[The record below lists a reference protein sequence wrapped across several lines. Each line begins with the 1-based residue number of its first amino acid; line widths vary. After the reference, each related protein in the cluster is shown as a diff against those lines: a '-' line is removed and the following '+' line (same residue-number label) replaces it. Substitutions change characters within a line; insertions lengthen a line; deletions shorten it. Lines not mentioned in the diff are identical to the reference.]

1 MWEVWGREAVVWC
14 VTWCW
19 GVRVVLS
26 GMVPL
31 CLLNAPRCAFV
42 DGVDVVVLGGD
53 EELGVYFSHE
63 LISKLGRKQKS
74 EGDVC
79 DLYRK
84 RALQC
89 GNERYYQKVCE
100 CA

>member
-1 MWEVWGREAVVWC
+1 M
-14 VTWCW
+14 TWCW